1 MIEDK
6 IGINIPSKII
16 RAGKGWHGLVE
27 FVGYVSPRCSVDT
40 MMLKTRGGKR
50 IPYPASK
57 GMKEKSVLVANASP
71 RACVYMHSLAA
82 MEAEDPNG
90 NDFSGYV
97 IVQASFGDRHESCG
111 LLSSA
116 LSFFTP
122 DDNSQAVPV
131 VIRAGGKLIDVY
143 DKLYIG
149 KETRKLIT
157 IDTGGDP
164 AALTYVGFSV
174 DGRSAFFSDDIQP
187 ETIFINEEKW
197 EFLKPEISRTN
208 LSGNVI
214 DGVSL
219 VTASRTDIP
228 VAEPDTSESYEYFQ
242 LYAHF
247 REDTDGNIIMYEDE
261 TPNFSPAPGW
271 GATSGFSNSS
281 SIIDTPCFLYVNEA
295 GYVGIVTGKKSMVR
309 NSVTTG
315 SWSQTKSDY
324 FITTTGTTTQTINE
338 SYNIS
343 YSDGPVKFAD
353 LNFSSFFSGTINAAI
368 ETTINT
374 GSSDTYFTQYD
385 RINTGNISVTF
396 DGLTLLDLD
405 GYTWFDN
412 LNIGPIYFID
422 WFNGSP
428 NPAFPAASIRSYRA
442 MEVMGG
448 KGVAMVSIYLNP
460 YSCEDILS
468 IAVLVKKGTLLTDPE
483 LDGNQVDL
491 STVTQTLY
499 IGKCFAG
506 GVVFDDPMTIE
517 EVDFNKKLYRA
528 YDPISKTISEPYDW
542 PVFYQ

>member
-338 SYNIS
+338 
-343 YSDGPVKFAD
+343 K
-353 LNFSSFFSGTINAAI
+353 L
-368 ETTINT
+368 
-374 GSSDTYFTQYD
+374 Q
-385 RINTGNISVTF
+385 
-396 DGLTLLDLD
+396 
-405 GYTWFDN
+405 
-412 LNIGPIYFID
+412 YFILRRTCK
-422 WFNGSP
+422 
-428 NPAFPAASIRSYRA
+428 IR
-442 MEVMGG
+442 
-448 KGVAMVSIYLNP
+448 
-460 YSCEDILS
+460 
-468 IAVLVKKGTLLTDPE
+468 
-483 LDGNQVDL
+483 
-491 STVTQTLY
+491 
-499 IGKCFAG
+499 
-506 GVVFDDPMTIE
+506 
-517 EVDFNKKLYRA
+517 
-528 YDPISKTISEPYDW
+528 
-542 PVFYQ
+542 

>member
-6 IGINIPSKII
+6 IGISIPSKII

-27 FVGYVSPRCSVDT
+27 FVGYAHPRCSVDT
-40 MMLKTRGGKR
+40 MMLTTRGGKR

-57 GMKEKSVLVANASP
+57 AMKEKSVLVADKNP
-71 RACVYMHSLAA
+71 RACLYMHPLAK
-82 MEAEDPNG
+82 MEAEDANG

-97 IVQASFGDRHESCG
+97 IVQASIQPGHEACG

-122 DDNSQAVPV
+122 DDQSQSIPV
-131 VIRAGGKLIDVY
+131 RIGSNFIDVY
-143 DKLYIG
+143 DKIYIG
-149 KETRKLIT
+149 KEARKLTT
-157 IDTGGDP
+157 IDTGETQKP
-164 AALTYVGFSV
+164 MAYVGLSR
-174 DGRSAFFSDDIQP
+174 DGRSAFFSADIYP
-187 ETIFINEEKW
+187 STVFSNEEIW
-197 EFLKPEISRTN
+197 EFLNPEISRIN
-208 LSGNVI
+208 LSGNVV
-214 DGVSL
+214 DSVSL
-219 VTASRTDIP
+219 VAASRTDIP
-228 VAEPDTSESYEYFQ
+228 VAETETSEDYEYFQ

-247 REDTDGNIIMYEDE
+247 TTDENGNYIMYEDE
-261 TPNFSPAPGW
+261 TPNSSPAPGW

-281 SIIDTPCFLYVNEA
+281 SIIDTPCFLYVNDA
-295 GYVGIVTGKKSMVR
+295 GLIGVVTGKKSMTR
-309 NSVTTG
+309 NSVTQG
-315 SWSQTKSDY
+315 GWSRSKSALTE
-324 FITTTGTTTQTINE
+324 TTTGSTTQTIDE

-343 YSDGPVKFAD
+343 YSHDSLKIAE
-353 LNFSSFFSGTINAAI
+353 LNFTSSFTSKFTAVLERDISIPGQSLQFVDHNRDDSG
-368 ETTINT
+368 
-374 GSSDTYFTQYD
+374 S
-385 RINTGNISVTF
+385 ISVTM
-396 DGLTLLDLD
+396 DGITLLSLD

-412 LNIGPIYFID
+412 LNTGPIYFTD
-422 WFNGSP
+422 WFKGSP
-428 NPAFPAASIRSYRA
+428 DPGFKDSTIRSYRA

-506 GVVFDDPMTIE
+506 GVVFDNPMTIE

-528 YDPISKTISEPYDW
+528 YDPLSKAISAPYDW